1 MPQIDVTFEVDADG
15 ILQVSAKEKGTGKEE
30 KITITADKGRL
41 SQEEIDRMVQEA
53 EEFAEEDKAMA
64 ERVNARNS
72 LEGYAYQV
80 KNSLDDDKIKDKI
93 SEDDKET
100 INEAVTETLDWLDE
114 NQEADKDE
122 LEEKKKE
129 LEEVVNPIM
138 KDRGRR
144 RRPRRRR

>member
-1 MPQIDVTFEVDADG
+1 MG
-15 ILQVSAKEKGTGKEE
+15 
-30 KITITADKGRL
+30 
-41 SQEEIDRMVQEA
+41 
-53 EEFAEEDKAMA
+53 MA

-114 NQEADKDE
+114 NHGAE
-122 LEEKKKE
+122 KKE

-138 KDRGRR
+138 KGLYEGAGGAPGGEDDDDFDDDFDDDDFEDHDEL
-144 RRPRRRR
+144 